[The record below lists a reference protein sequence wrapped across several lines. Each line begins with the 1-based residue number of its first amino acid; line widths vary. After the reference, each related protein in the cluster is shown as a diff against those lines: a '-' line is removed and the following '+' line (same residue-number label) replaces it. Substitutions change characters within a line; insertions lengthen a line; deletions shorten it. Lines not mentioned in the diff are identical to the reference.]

1 MIEAEVHEAEANKAE
16 AVADSI
22 AAKKTAA
29 GIWAQS
35 LFSRLGS
42 GLGKSGGVQDPD
54 SAASATPPEQAAT
67 ERAEVTLD
75 RAGERL
81 GLFAAS
87 LSHQVRRS
95 TALVREE
102 AEDILAEAQSLRQ
115 KDQA

>member
-1 MIEAEVHEAEANKAE
+1 MIEAETHRSEIHEAE
-16 AVADSI
+16 AVADKI

-29 GIWAQS
+29 EVWAQS
-35 LFSRLGS
+35 LFRRLSS
-42 GLGKSGGVQDPD
+42 GLEKSGGVQDSA
-54 SAASATPPEQAAT
+54 SAASAAPPEQAAT
-67 ERAEVTLD
+67 ARAEETLN
-75 RAGERL
+75 RAGERI

-115 KDQA
+115 KDHA